1 MWLVWAAA
9 PTPDSETIQRA
20 GLIHTLRM
28 RCFSLHYRAIGPSL
42 LVTQTTGDDRFL
54 SSSRFVFFFCYCVL
68 QWSRHIVGLGSV
80 NTTSEKNAIDSY
92 TR

>member
-54 SSSRFVFFFCYCVL
+54 SSSRFVFFLLLRTAMVEAYRRPWECK
-68 QWSRHIVGLGSV
+68 HH
-80 NTTSEKNAIDSY
+80 E
-92 TR
+92 